1 MTRKIQLLF
10 AFSLVFIFSLL
21 MTVFG
26 IGGILHNRALKA
38 EISRLSYEQTM
49 FSIQVDSLKRQ
60 RDEASSEDALKDA
73 AFKYGYQSEG
83 EQVYYFMDDEHNANT
98 YEDSILR
105 TFESGKSLG
114 FSGIP
119 TIYLALASLAMAA
132 MITLCYWWMQKR
144 RRHTYELER

>member
-1 MTRKIQLLF
+1 MTRKIPLLF

-26 IGGILHNRALKA
+26 IGGILHNRALKT
-38 EISRLSYEQTM
+38 EISRLSHEQTM
-49 FSIQVDSLKRQ
+49 LSIQVDSLKRQ
-60 RDEASSEDALKDA
+60 RDEASSGDALKDA

-83 EQVYYFMDDEHNANT
+83 EQVYYFIDEEQDSSS
-98 YEDSILR
+98 YEDRILR
-105 TFESGKSLG
+105 TFEPGGSLG

-119 TIYLALASLAMAA
+119 TIYLALASLVMAA
-132 MITLCYWWMQKR
+132 MITLCYWWIQKK